1 MHRGISGGGSSWCSS
16 TPSNSLGGRMKIR
29 RIAVILSCC
38 ALVVAGCGS
47 QQAGTPTPATSTST
61 STPSPSSESTS
72 SAATTTTTT
81 KSSATTSSSTTSS
94 KSTTSSPTSSAYEPI
109 LGEHFE
115 GTGDDVVTIT
125 KPADKAALLTFSCP
139 DCQSNVVVK
148 TDNDLLVNEIGS
160 YSGTHL
166 IDIRNGENT
175 TTAEVTAD
183 GSWTM
188 DIADI
193 TTAPEA
199 TSGTGD
205 SVIWVNTGTKVAIT
219 HDGDSNFAV
228 HAASS
233 SGLDLLVNEI
243 GAYSGTKAI
252 DTPAIVDITAD
263 GNWTITPS

>member
-1 MHRGISGGGSSWCSS
+1 M
-16 TPSNSLGGRMKIR
+16 
-29 RIAVILSCC
+29 
-38 ALVVAGCGS
+38 
-47 QQAGTPTPATSTST
+47 
-61 STPSPSSESTS
+61 
-72 SAATTTTTT
+72 
-81 KSSATTSSSTTSS
+81 
-94 KSTTSSPTSSAYEPI
+94 
-109 LGEHFE
+109 
-115 GTGDDVVTIT
+115 TIT